1 MQKNA
6 RMKKELEQLEKCPP
20 PGSKCKEFWA
30 AVLMNVGSSAVEL
43 TAGNLK
49 RELLQIPNV

>member
-20 PGSKCKEFWA
+20 PGKCKEFWA

>member
-49 RELLQIPNV
+49 RELLQIPKV